1 MTEQELAGFKRLCA
15 DTDFRL
21 FVYRMVREAGVFS
34 SAADRLEYREGQ
46 RAMALWALAEIEAAQ
61 GTPSP
66 DGLPVL
72 GSIQILTAFA
82 QSASKEKNLGRRS
95 DPYRDLGSGDD
106 PDGDGDPE

>member
-1 MTEQELAGFKRLCA
+1 MTEAEAADFKRLCGNTA
-15 DTDFRL
+15 FRL
-21 FVYRMVREAGVFS
+21 FLYRMMREAGVFS
-34 SAADRLEYREGQ
+34 ASTERLEYREGQ
-46 RAMALWALAEIEAAQ
+46 RALALWALAEVEAAQ

-95 DPYRDLGSGDD
+95 DPYHDLGSGDD
-106 PDGDGDPE
+106 DGDGDPE